1 MHHRQP
7 TQSEASNPAT
17 QFKSRQEKMTRKPMN
32 NNQLPQNG
40 RSLVGQQCFYVFTA
54 LGLPHISEFTLF
66 YENLP

>member
-40 RSLVGQQCFYVFTA
+40 RSLVGQQWFDIQNDD
-54 LGLPHISEFTLF
+54 G
-66 YENLP
+66 